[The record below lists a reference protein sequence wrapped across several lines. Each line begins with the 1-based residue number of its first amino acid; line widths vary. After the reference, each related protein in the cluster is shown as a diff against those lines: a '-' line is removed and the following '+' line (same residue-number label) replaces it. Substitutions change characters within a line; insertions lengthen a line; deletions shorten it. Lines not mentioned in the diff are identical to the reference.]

1 MLADGGVIRDGYH
14 AELDQ
19 LRSLSKNSKTY
30 LAAVET
36 RERERTGI
44 GSLKVRFN
52 RVFGYY
58 IEISKANLHLVP
70 KDYDRKQ
77 TLVGAERFVTPELK
91 EYEEKILTAE
101 EQMLEIEKSLFQDRF
116 GIRSPKR
123 RVAFVKLPRSSPNLM
138 CSPGRP
144 TPTATASRSTSQA
157 SEVLAEGCDA
167 KRAVLE
173 ARPLGRWARA
183 ADRAPRGGLGS
194 AGDLPVVAEAQLA
207 GAVASLHHELDVL
220 GGPGSRRRPTSGLR

>member
-1 MLADGGVIRDGYH
+1 
-14 AELDQ
+14 ELNTM
-19 LRSLSKNSKTY
+19 SKNSKTY

-58 IEISKANLHLVP
+58 IEISKSNLHLVP

-101 EQMLEIEKSLFQDRF
+101 EHMLEIEKDLFQKIRNRIAEEARRIRQTAAVIAEFDVLASFAATAQRF
-116 GIRSPKR
+116 GY
-123 RVAFVKLPRSSPNLM
+123 L
-138 CSPGRP
+138 RP
-144 TPTATASRSTSQA
+144 Q
-157 SEVLAEGCDA
+157 
-167 KRAVLE
+167 
-173 ARPLGRWARA
+173 
-183 ADRAPRGGLGS
+183 
-194 AGDLPVVAEAQLA
+194 
-207 GAVASLHHELDVL
+207 
-220 GGPGSRRRPTSGLR
+220 

>member
-1 MLADGGVIRDGYH
+1 
-14 AELDQ
+14 LDE

-30 LAAVET
+30 LASVEA

-58 IEISKANLHLVP
+58 IEISKSNLRLVP

-101 EQMLEIEKSLFQDRF
+101 EKILEI
-116 GIRSPKR
+116 RSEEH
-123 RVAFVKLPRSSPNLM
+123 
-138 CSPGRP
+138 
-144 TPTATASRSTSQA
+144 TS
-157 SEVLAEGCDA
+157 
-167 KRAVLE
+167 
-173 ARPLGRWARA
+173 
-183 ADRAPRGGLGS
+183 
-194 AGDLPVVAEAQLA
+194 
-207 GAVASLHHELDVL
+207 ELQ
-220 GGPGSRRRPTSGLR
+220 S